1 MIGAS
6 DANGA
11 EIIDGMQTTENF
23 AATIFS
29 MLGIPRGATWMDME
43 GRPHQIYHAR
53 PIEGLL

>member
-1 MIGAS
+1 MSPGTTAAS
-6 DANGA
+6 NSSRVMP
-11 EIIDGMQTTENF
+11 EWV

-29 MLGIPRGATWMDME
+29 MLGIPRDATWMDME